1 MSTLLDA
8 HHPAMPLSLAPAG
21 QTVTIH
27 QVNGGRSTRQRLF
40 DLGLNQGA
48 HVRVVQNDMLG
59 PMIIAVRMT
68 VMIALAGNPNVGKS
82 TIFNALTGSR
92 QHVGNWPGKTVEKKE
107 GRLRIG
113 EREILLVDLPGA
125 YSLTAYSI
133 EEIIA
138 RDFIVNERIR
148 RPWSPWSMPPTWSAT
163 STWWPRCW
171 SCKRRSSWP

>member
-59 PMIIAVRMT
+59 PMIIAV
-68 VMIALAGNPNVGKS
+68 
-82 TIFNALTGSR
+82 
-92 QHVGNWPGKTVEKKE
+92 KE
-107 GRLRIG
+107 DGRLALGRG
-113 EREILLVDLPGA
+113 MTHHILV
-125 YSLTAYSI
+125 
-133 EEIIA
+133 
-138 RDFIVNERIR
+138 
-148 RPWSPWSMPPTWSAT
+148 T
-163 STWWPRCW
+163 SFAQD
-171 SCKRRSSWP
+171 SRSGGPAQ